1 MTKVFVI
8 RKDEISFTG
17 SESFS
22 HQTRK
27 VALDKETIHHGN
39 IPTILIT
46 DYDQKNEANHEESN
60 NENISVIARIDNF
73 VIEVNNNFTDN
84 SVKDN
89 WEDSLEKEEHSNER
103 KSRKR
108 TEAFKSIILD
118 KPKVFAWTTLAYYT
132 IGIALIGVLV
142 TTPLTVIPAHDIIQ
156 FPEYWYEIFFHGAI
170 GITSEIV
177 RMSFVFGNT
186 LNTTFTQ
193 KTRNVLFICI
203 SGNVTMFLFLS
214 LTYYIWVQI
223 LNYQYP
229 IPLHGILA
237 THLLFMVNYTTIW
250 LRFPSRWRQNPKFRQ
265 RMKSLTK
272 LSLFATACQWFNL
285 IISAVIKKSND
296 HYQPFVALALP
307 TMRELNIWVSN
318 KIAKQCSNGDVRK
331 TTIVVTYAIYA
342 RYTISVCSLI
352 GLSTTDV
359 TSWVLIGLDFLINI
373 WTCLKIVFLKKR
385 NNEKIEEQINL
396 IQDLAIF
403 ELVEFQAPLSLI
415 LIFMLAYFGPNGHL
429 FGNILNSYWA
439 YGAIDN
445 VENTFRKMTI
455 FFAVDFSSTITSI
468 ILLWV
473 FCRINFLK
481 ALMELQKEFSKLFS
495 VILGTFSILVG

>member
-1 MTKVFVI
+1 
-8 RKDEISFTG
+8 
-17 SESFS
+17 
-22 HQTRK
+22 
-27 VALDKETIHHGN
+27 
-39 IPTILIT
+39 
-46 DYDQKNEANHEESN
+46 
-60 NENISVIARIDNF
+60 
-73 VIEVNNNFTDN
+73 
-84 SVKDN
+84 
-89 WEDSLEKEEHSNER
+89 
-103 KSRKR
+103 
-108 TEAFKSIILD
+108 
-118 KPKVFAWTTLAYYT
+118 
-132 IGIALIGVLV
+132 
-142 TTPLTVIPAHDIIQ
+142 
-156 FPEYWYEIFFHGAI
+156 
-170 GITSEIV
+170 
-177 RMSFVFGNT
+177 
-186 LNTTFTQ
+186 
-193 KTRNVLFICI
+193 
-203 SGNVTMFLFLS
+203 
-214 LTYYIWVQI
+214 
-223 LNYQYP
+223 
-229 IPLHGILA
+229 
-237 THLLFMVNYTTIW
+237 
-250 LRFPSRWRQNPKFRQ
+250 
-265 RMKSLTK
+265 
-272 LSLFATACQWFNL
+272 
-285 IISAVIKKSND
+285 
-296 HYQPFVALALP
+296 
-307 TMRELNIWVSN
+307 MRELNIWVSN

-359 TSWVLIGLDFLINI
+359 TSWFLIGLDFLINI

-439 YGAIDN
+439 NGAIDN